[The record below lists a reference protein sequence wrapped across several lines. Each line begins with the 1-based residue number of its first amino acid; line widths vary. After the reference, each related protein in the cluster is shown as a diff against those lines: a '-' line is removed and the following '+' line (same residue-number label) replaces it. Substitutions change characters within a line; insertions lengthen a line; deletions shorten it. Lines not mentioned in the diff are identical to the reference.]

1 MFGEIRVEGR
11 SAMDAFV
18 IMPNDLFECL
28 KAAIVHIGRGES
40 DISETWRREFPSIG
54 FFPSDFHESG
64 IEKRG
69 LESVVVKLMIAEEGT
84 SVAVEAVRSI
94 LLAAWFILSEK
105 EFHPALL
112 SFAEFRFPRHRPVKF
127 GIVTRKSEEEIFESK
142 GDFLFGYGTWPEGIF
157 ESAQFV
163 FLKLRH
169 NDFEIG
175 GHFTMI
181 LDRLEDLIT
190 ERFRPPIPKKGG
202 FPGKVEEGHRVF
214 VTLLIVNAFGKFES
228 ISKSFVL
235 MMAGRARN
243 SAIFGKGFIMEE
255 FFTKSDSLSEER
267 IVARKERHGETA
279 THLQGKGGVIFWE
292 KKRGHRGEGN
302 FVGRVGNSPD
312 REYAF

>member
-1 MFGEIRVEGR
+1 
-11 SAMDAFV
+11 
-18 IMPNDLFECL
+18 
-28 KAAIVHIGRGES
+28 
-40 DISETWRREFPSIG
+40 
-54 FFPSDFHESG
+54 
-64 IEKRG
+64 
-69 LESVVVKLMIAEEGT
+69 
-84 SVAVEAVRSI
+84 
-94 LLAAWFILSEK
+94 
-105 EFHPALL
+105 
-112 SFAEFRFPRHRPVKF
+112 
-127 GIVTRKSEEEIFESK
+127 
-142 GDFLFGYGTWPEGIF
+142 
-157 ESAQFV
+157 
-163 FLKLRH
+163 
-169 NDFEIG
+169 
-175 GHFTMI
+175 MI

-190 ERFRPPIPKKGG
+190 DRFRPPIPEKGG

-279 THLQGKGGVIFWE
+279 THLQGKGSVIFWE